1 VIARREADRIV
12 AVEIVAAE
20 SGRAHRQ
27 FVALPYRLYRGDPRF
42 VAPLRR
48 ERRELFSKVH
58 HPFFAH
64 ADAAFFLAR
73 RAGRPVGRI
82 EAIVNHSYGAAH
94 DPHTGFFGA
103 FECEDDRAASDALL
117 NAAAAWLRARGMA
130 VMRGPFTHS
139 QNEEYALLVDGFD
152 APPAVQLA
160 YNPPYYAG
168 LLEGFGLRP
177 AQDLHA
183 WWADAGSE
191 IDARLPRVAAA
202 IRKRG
207 RITVRPLRLADYD
220 AEVDRA
226 ERLLN
231 EVLEETRGFV
241 PVTSAEL
248 RFAARQFRALLRP
261 ELVLFA
267 EVDGDAAGIVLAM
280 PDFNQALA
288 RVPDGRL
295 FPFGWLR
302 VAQGIRAI
310 DRIRLLALGVRP
322 AYRRRGIELLLCLEL
337 REAVRR
343 LGYRGGELS
352 MVWADNEAVHPT
364 IAAMGGRRTKTYRIY
379 EGPIPSPR
387 EAGRGLG

>member
-1 VIARREADRIV
+1 MTAP
-12 AVEIVAAE
+12 VEIVAAE
-20 SGRAHRQ
+20 TGRAHRQ

-48 ERRELFSKVH
+48 ERRELFSRTR

-82 EAIVNHSYGAAH
+82 EATVNRSYGAVH
-94 DPHTGFFGA
+94 DARTGCFGA

-117 NAAAAWLRARGMA
+117 NAAAGWLRARGMA
-130 VMRGPFTHS
+130 TMRGPFTHS

-152 APPAVQLA
+152 APPTVQLT
-160 YNPPYYAG
+160 YNPPYYAE
-168 LLEGFGLRP
+168 LLEGFGLRR
-177 AQDLHA
+177 ANDLHA
-183 WWADAGSE
+183 WWADAGAE
-191 IDARLPRVAAA
+191 PDPRLLRLAAA
-202 IRKRG
+202 IRRRG
-207 RITVRPLRLADYD
+207 QITVRPLRLDDYD
-220 AEVDRA
+220 AEVERA

-231 EVLEETRGFV
+231 EVLEQTRGFV

-267 EVDGDAAGIVLAM
+267 EVGGAPAGIVLAM

-288 RVPDGRL
+288 RVPEGRL

-302 VAQGIRAI
+302 LARGLRAI
-310 DRIRLLALGVRP
+310 DQLRLLALGVRP
-322 AYRRRGIELLLCLEL
+322 AFRRRGIELLLCLEL
-337 REAVRR
+337 REAARR

-352 MVWADNEAVHPT
+352 MVWEDNGAIHRT

-379 EGPIPSPR
+379 ERS
-387 EAGRGLG
+387 LS

>member
-1 VIARREADRIV
+1 VTKAI
-12 AVEIVAAE
+12 EILAAE
-20 SGRAHRQ
+20 SGRAHRE
-27 FVALPYRLYRGDPRF
+27 FVALPYRLYRNDPRF

-48 ERRELFSKVH
+48 ERRDLFSKAR

-64 ADAAFFLAR
+64 ADAAFFVAR
-73 RAGRPVGRI
+73 RAGRTVGRI
-82 EAIVNHSYGAAH
+82 EAIVNHAYGARH
-94 DPHTGFFGA
+94 EPGTGFFGA
-103 FECEDDRAASDALL
+103 YECERDRAASDALL
-117 NAAAAWLRARGMA
+117 AAAGAWLRKQGMTA
-130 VMRGPFTHS
+130 MRGPFTHS

-160 YNPPYYAG
+160 YNPPYYAD
-168 LLEGFGLRP
+168 LLEGYGLRP
-177 AQDLHA
+177 ARDLHA
-183 WWADAGSE
+183 WWADTDSE
-191 IDARLPRVAAA
+191 IDPRLLRVADA

-207 RITVRPLRLADYD
+207 RIAVRALRLADYD

-231 EVLEETRGFV
+231 AVLAETRGFV

-248 RFAARQFRALLRP
+248 RFAAAQFRSLFRP

-267 EVDGDAAGIVLAM
+267 EVAGDAVGIVLAI

-288 RVPDGRL
+288 HVPDGRL

-302 VAQGIRAI
+302 IARGLRAI
-310 DRIRLLALGVRP
+310 DQLRLMALGVRP
-322 AYRRRGIELLLCLEL
+322 EYRRRGIEVLLVLEL
-337 REAVRR
+337 REAARR

-352 MVWADNEAVHPT
+352 MVWEDNAAIHGT

-379 EGPIPSPR
+379 ETD
-387 EAGRGLG
+387 L

>member
-1 VIARREADRIV
+1 VTPAL
-12 AVEIVAAE
+12 EIVPAE

-27 FVALPYRLYRGDPRF
+27 FIDLPYRLYRGDPRF
-42 VAPLRR
+42 VPPLRR
-48 ERRELFSKVH
+48 ERRDLFCQTR

-82 EAIVNHSYGAAH
+82 EAIVNHSYGALH
-94 DPHTGFFGA
+94 DARTGFFGA

-117 NAAAAWLRARGMA
+117 DAAAAWLRARGMTA
-130 VMRGPFTHS
+130 MRGPFTHS

-152 APPAVQLA
+152 APPVVQLA
-160 YNPPYYAG
+160 YNPPYYAA
-168 LLEGFGLRP
+168 LLEAFGLRR
-177 AQDLHA
+177 ARDLHA
-183 WWADAGSE
+183 WWADAAAE
-191 IDARLPRVAAA
+191 PEPRLLRIAAA
-202 IRKRG
+202 IRARG
-207 RITVRPLRLADYD
+207 RITIRPVRLADYD

-231 EVLEETRGFV
+231 EVLEQTRGFV

-248 RFAARQFRALLRP
+248 RFAAAQFRALFRP

-267 EVDGDAAGIVLAM
+267 EVGGVPAGILLAM

-288 RVPDGRL
+288 RVRDGRL

-302 VAQGIRAI
+302 VARGVRAI
-310 DRIRLLALGVRP
+310 DQLRLMALGVRP

-337 REAVRR
+337 LAAARR

-352 MVWADNEAVHPT
+352 MVWEDNDAIHAT
-364 IAAMGGRRTKTYRIY
+364 IAAMGARRTKTYRIY
-379 EGPIPSPR
+379 EKALS
-387 EAGRGLG
+387 

>member
-1 VIARREADRIV
+1 VSRTSAL
-12 AVEIVAAE
+12 EIVAAE
-20 SGRAHRQ
+20 SGRPHRE
-27 FVALPYRLYRGDPRF
+27 FVGLPYRLYRGDPRF

-48 ERRELFSKVH
+48 ERRDLFSKTR

-82 EAIVNHSYGAAH
+82 EAVVNHSYATLHEAR
-94 DPHTGFFGA
+94 TGFFGA
-103 FECEDDRAASDALL
+103 FECENDRAASDALL
-117 NAAAAWLRARGMA
+117 NAAAGWLRGRGMT

-160 YNPPYYAG
+160 YNPPYYAE
-168 LLEGFGLRP
+168 LLEGHGLRR
-177 AQDLHA
+177 ARDLHA
-183 WWADAGSE
+183 WWADVDGE
-191 IDARLPRVAAA
+191 VDPRLLRAAAA

-207 RITVRPLRLADYD
+207 RITVRPLRVADYD
-220 AEVDRA
+220 AEVDRG

-231 EVLEETRGFV
+231 EVLAQTRGYV
-241 PVTSAEL
+241 PITSAEL
-248 RFAARQFRALLRP
+248 RFAAAQFRALFRP

-267 EVDGDAAGIVLAM
+267 EIGGVPAGIVLAM

-302 VAQGIRAI
+302 VSRGLRAI
-310 DRIRLLALGVRP
+310 NQLRLMALGVRP
-322 AYRRRGIELLLCLEL
+322 DFRRRGVELLLCLEL
-337 REAVRR
+337 REAARR

-352 MVWADNEAVHPT
+352 MVWEDNAAVHAT
-364 IAAMGGRRTKTYRIY
+364 ITAMGGRRTKTYRIY
-379 EGPIPSPR
+379 ETD
-387 EAGRGLG
+387 L

>member
-1 VIARREADRIV
+1 VSARPEPI
-12 AVEIVAAE
+12 EIVAAE
-20 SGRAHRQ
+20 TGRAHRQ
-27 FVALPYRLYRGDPRF
+27 FVDLPYRLYRGDPRF

-48 ERRELFSKVH
+48 ERRELFCKSR

-82 EAIVNHSYGAAH
+82 EAIVNHGDRAAH
-94 DPHTGFFGA
+94 DARTGFFGA
-103 FECEDDRAASDALL
+103 FECENDRAAADALL
-117 NAAAAWLRARGMA
+117 GAAAAWLRGRGIA
-130 VMRGPFTHS
+130 VMRGPYTHS

-160 YNPPYYAG
+160 YNPPYYAD

-177 AQDLHA
+177 AHDLHA
-183 WWADAGSE
+183 FWADASADP
-191 IDARLPRVAAA
+191 DARLLRAAAA

-220 AEVDRA
+220 AEIDRA
-226 ERLLN
+226 ESLLN
-231 EVLEETRGFV
+231 DVLLETRGFV

-248 RFAARQFRALLRP
+248 RFAARQFRALLQP
-261 ELVLFA
+261 ELVRFA
-267 EVDGDAAGIVLAM
+267 EVDGADAGIVLAM

-302 VAQGIRAI
+302 VARGIRAI
-310 DRIRLLALGVRP
+310 DQIRLLALGVRP

-352 MVWADNEAVHPT
+352 MVWADNAAVHPT
-364 IAAMGGRRTKTYRIY
+364 IAAMGARRTKTYRIY

-387 EAGRGLG
+387 EAAMWIEGLG